1 MDGSG
6 EPDDGTGEP
15 PVEGN
20 DEPPVEGE
28 DDGDGEDVGDEEPA
42 PPPPLELPEE
52 LGALVDGLGTEG
64 APPELVLQPPAMSMT
79 PASAAMMESGA
90 SRMPGDAGDAFT
102 AKCLWWARTV
112 RSPLRL
118 R

>member
-15 PVEGN
+15 PVEG
-20 DEPPVEGE
+20 E
-28 DDGDGEDVGDEEPA
+28 DDGTGDGADVGDEEPA

-52 LGALVDGLGTEG
+52 LGALVDGLGAEG
-64 APPELVLQPPAMSMT
+64 APPEVVLQQPAMSMT
-79 PASAAMMESGA
+79 LASAAMMESGA
-90 SRMPGDAGDAFT
+90 SRVPGDAGDAFT
-102 AKCLWWARTV
+102 AKCLCLARTV
-112 RSPLRL
+112 QSPLRL